1 MSLLPHIRSVA
12 FFALAL
18 AWLVNEGWAEKAG
31 SHWAFQ
37 PVKRPVVPKVQNGDW
52 AKGDLD
58 RFILARLEE
67 AKLSPAPQATRVE
80 LLRRISFALTGLP
93 PAAEYLEKYLDPKT
107 DLASYVDSLLASPE
121 FGEHWG
127 RHWLDHV
134 RFRPFGGKNLSND
147 PYRQWVTRAFNEDM
161 PYSLFLKMQIAGDLM
176 PGPDGAGKVHLDGMV
191 AVRPFSLKN
200 RHTDQLDLLG
210 RTFMGLSLFCA
221 RCHDH
226 KHEPLS
232 RRDYYALQGLFESS
246 RVVELPYLKDKK
258 KFDEYTKGL
267 AEKEANEKKLKAAPL
282 KDFGRVV
289 QLMDLRERIEREQ
302 AKLKDPK
309 EAKNHDK
316 IRKNIEKFEKDDAK
330 RTEEIKKRKLSMDA
344 PEVAEYRRVRD
355 AIRAFD
361 ATWKDVFLFDAFV
374 DQADAKMIVDARP
387 PKEGVILKPGEQAPQ
402 GEPVPRR
409 FPVVLAGDQQQ
420 PLGKVTRQSGRLEL
434 AEWLTDG
441 QHPITARLM
450 VNRIWYYL
458 LGEGLTPS
466 LSNLGH
472 SGQPPTHPLL
482 LDYLSDEFV
491 QNGWSMKR
499 LIRSIVLSATYQQS
513 SEIKANPDEIEQR
526 LKRFGLARVKR
537 LEVESIWRTLN
548 LVEYNPEGNEQRR
561 PAPFDM
567 VRELEGLFDGADSS
581 LIVPR
586 RAASISSLQALF
598 FLNSPHIKTS
608 AQKIA
613 IRLHNTQSLT
623 DDPSR
628 IGQAYRWFY
637 GRESTPEELAAGAAF
652 LKAWPVEA
660 AKLPP
665 NRNKNAPEPVVLAR
679 WQAYLQALLA
689 TNEFLFIH

>member
-1 MSLLPHIRSVA
+1 MNLIPLIRSVA
-12 FFALAL
+12 VLGLAL
-18 AWLVNEGWAEKAG
+18 VWLVNAGRADQAG

-80 LLRRISFALTGLP
+80 LLRRTSFALTGLP
-93 PAAEYLEKYLDPKT
+93 PAAEHLAKYADPKT
-107 DLASYVDSLLASPE
+107 ELASYVDALLASPQ

-147 PYRQWVTRAFNEDM
+147 PYHQWVTRAFNEDM

-176 PGPDGAGKVHLDGMV
+176 PGPDGAGEVHLDGMV

-246 RVVELPYLKDKK
+246 RVVELPYLKDKA
-258 KFDEYTKGL
+258 KFDAYNKGL

-282 KDFGRVV
+282 KDYGRVV

-309 EAKNHDK
+309 EAKNHEK
-316 IRKNIEKFEKDDAK
+316 IRKNIEKLEKDDAK
-330 RTEEIKKRKLSMDA
+330 RTDEIKKRKLALDA
-344 PEVAEYRRVRD
+344 PEVAEYQRIRE
-355 AIRAFD
+355 AIQAFD
-361 ATWKDVFLFDAFV
+361 AAWKDVFLFDAFV

-387 PKEGVILKPGEQAPQ
+387 PKEGVVVKPGEQAPQ
-402 GEPVPRR
+402 GEPVPRQ
-409 FPVVLAGDQQQ
+409 FPVVLAGNQQK
-420 PLGKVTRQSGRLEL
+420 PLGEVTRQSGRLEL

-450 VNRIWYYL
+450 VNRVWYYL

-482 LDYLSDEFV
+482 LDFLSDEFV
-491 QNGWSMKR
+491 RSGWSMKR

-513 SEIKANPDEIEQR
+513 SEMKANADEIEQR

-548 LVEYNPEGNEQRR
+548 LIEYNPESNEQRR
-561 PAPFDM
+561 PPSIEM

-608 AQKIA
+608 AEKIA
-613 IRLHNTQSLT
+613 IRLHNTQALT
-623 DDPSR
+623 DDPAR

-637 GRESTPEELAAGAAF
+637 GRESTPEELAAGTAF
-652 LKAWPVEA
+652 LKAWPVDV